1 MKLLALLTLAYCLHS
16 EARVFNMGESK
27 FSGYISATYGT
38 SAIKK
43 SFFEGESSATD
54 YSKGFNTN
62 MGGDFGFLYRSGY
75 VSWIFGFEFIKPPK
89 ITGGVAS
96 TGGSQNYKYDSDIS
110 IFAPK
115 IGLELILYQSKD
127 LRVFINGAVG
137 TASLTTKTDYTELS
151 IAPNADFSL
160 DGKGSGSLISSGLG
174 FEWHWTDNT
183 TVVFQASYRDLKFS
197 KIEYAEDEA
206 SSFQGA
212 QTSGTV
218 MTLLDG
224 SNRKL
229 NLTGMYS
236 LLGLRFWLF

>member
-1 MKLLALLTLAYCLHS
+1 MKSAVFLIIAIALQS

-27 FSGYISATYGT
+27 FSGYISGTYGS

-54 YSKGFNTN
+54 YSKGFDTN

-75 VSWIFGFEFIKPPK
+75 VSWIFGFEFIKPTK

-96 TGGSQNYKYDSDIS
+96 TGGTQNYKYETDIS

-115 IGLELILYQSKD
+115 IGLELILYQTKD
-127 LRVFINGAVG
+127 FRVFINGAVG
-137 TASLTTKTDYTELS
+137 TASVTTKTNYTELS
-151 IAPNADFSL
+151 IAPNGDFSL

-174 FEWHWTDNT
+174 FEWHWNDNT

-197 KIEYAEDEA
+197 KVEYSEDEA

-212 QTSGTV
+212 QTSGTT

-229 NLTGMYS
+229 NLTGYYS
-236 LLGLRFWLF
+236 LIGLRFWLF